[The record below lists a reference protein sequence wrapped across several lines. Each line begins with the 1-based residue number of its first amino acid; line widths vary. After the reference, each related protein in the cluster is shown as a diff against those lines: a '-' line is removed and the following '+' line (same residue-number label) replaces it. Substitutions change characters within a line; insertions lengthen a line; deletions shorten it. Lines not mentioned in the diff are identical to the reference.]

1 MINNNLKITIKQKYC
16 NELISINSHLTQD
29 QHYDLLDTGIRH
41 YDTLDA
47 CRSHESPPFETR
59 QPRVLG
65 KKSARTRLTNWS
77 IPPTPGTSMSTWVDG
92 SPQVNT
98 ADGYARNGG
107 GLKSCTGWR
116 KEGAVRAVGERGMNG
131 RRKKGG

>member
-1 MINNNLKITIKQKYC
+1 MQRIDLHQFP
-16 NELISINSHLTQD
+16 SHPRSTLWPLG
-29 QHYDLLDTGIRH
+29 HRDTPLRH
-41 YDTLDA
+41 SWRVSLSWKPTL
-47 CRSHESPPFETR
+47 RNTTTEGLRE
-59 QPRVLG
+59 
-65 KKSARTRLTNWS
+65 KKCSYAVDKLEYS
-77 IPPTPGTSMSTWVDG
+77 SPTPGTRMSTWVDG

-131 RRKKGG
+131 RRKKGGWRDVRALSTE